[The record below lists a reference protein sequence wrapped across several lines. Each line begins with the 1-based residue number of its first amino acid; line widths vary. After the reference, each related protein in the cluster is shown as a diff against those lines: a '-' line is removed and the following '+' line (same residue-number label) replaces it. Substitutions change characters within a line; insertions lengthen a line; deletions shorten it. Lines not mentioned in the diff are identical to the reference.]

1 MPPEV
6 DKSGREKNKGRF
18 VTQRI
23 RAFLG
28 LLLAEGLDPRRAAAA
43 VFLGVFIAVVP
54 IYGFQSLVAIG
65 LATILKLNKPLTFGA
80 TFVNNPLL
88 QPFLVI
94 TSIELGH
101 YLLYGHLFTL
111 PAAGITALMVKA
123 QLSAWFVGS
132 VILGALLGG
141 TAATV
146 AFLIVSL
153 RSAERVGRRRTQRDT
168 VRFVK
173 SLFEGCPGY
182 DRGFV
187 RWKLRLDKIFG
198 ILAMEDLGIGPAIDL
213 GCGYGMALALAAF
226 RQPGRSLI
234 GCDLDRHRVDIARE
248 ALSPLKA
255 ELAVNDV
262 RVFALPQAGLIMI
275 IDVLQY
281 LDSAEQLD
289 LLKKCCSVLMPG
301 GKLIFRIHDR
311 KRGITSKLSLGLD
324 KIIFRF
330 GGNNRRPTMLHPTE
344 YMRVLENAGMKV
356 RSRHFLNKLPLAH
369 VLFIAEK
376 PGIGEA
382 NAWTDGSGV
391 NPPVG
396 R

>member
-1 MPPEV
+1 M
-6 DKSGREKNKGRF
+6 
-18 VTQRI
+18 
-23 RAFLG
+23 
-28 LLLAEGLDPRRAAAA
+28 AA
-43 VFLGVFIAVVP
+43 VFIGVFVGVVP
-54 IYGFQSLVAIG
+54 IYGLQSLIAIG
-65 LATILKLNKPLTFGA
+65 LAAILRLNKPLTFGA

-101 YLLYGHLFTL
+101 YLLYGHLFTP
-111 PAAGITALMVKA
+111 PATGITALMIKD

-132 VILGALLGG
+132 VVLGALLGG
-141 TAATV
+141 TAASV
-146 AFLIVSL
+146 VFLIVSL
-153 RSAERVGRRRTQRDT
+153 RSEERVRRRRAQRDSA
-168 VRFVK
+168 RFIK
-173 SLFEGCPGY
+173 SLFEKCPGF

-198 ILAMEDLGIGPAIDL
+198 ILAMEDLGRGPAIDL

-226 RQPGRSLI
+226 QQPGRHLI
-234 GCDLDRHRVDIARE
+234 GCDLDKHRVGIARE

-255 ELAVNDV
+255 ELAVYDV
-262 RVFALPQAGLIMI
+262 RAFALRPAGLIMI

-281 LDSAEQLD
+281 LDSAEQQD
-289 LLKKCCSVLMPG
+289 LLKKCCSMLMPG

-311 KRGITSKLSLGLD
+311 NRKISSKLSLVLD
-324 KIIFRF
+324 KIIFRLS
-330 GGNNRRPTMLHPTE
+330 GINKRPTMLYPAE
-344 YMRVLENAGMKV
+344 YTGVLQTAGMKV
-356 RSRHFLNKLPLAH
+356 KSQHFLNKLPLAH

-376 PGIGEA
+376 PGVSEA
-382 NAWTDGSGV
+382 SAGTDGSGV

>member
-1 MPPEV
+1 M
-6 DKSGREKNKGRF
+6 
-18 VTQRI
+18 
-23 RAFLG
+23 
-28 LLLAEGLDPRRAAAA
+28 AA
-43 VFLGVFIAVVP
+43 VFIGVFVGVVP
-54 IYGFQSLVAIG
+54 IYGLQSLIAIG
-65 LATILKLNKPLTFGA
+65 LATILRLNKPLTFGA

-101 YLLYGHLFTL
+101 YLRYGHLFTL
-111 PAAGITALMVKA
+111 PATGITALMIKD

-132 VILGALLGG
+132 VVLGALLGG
-141 TAATV
+141 TAAAV

-153 RSAERVGRRRTQRDT
+153 RSGERVRRRRAQRDSA
-168 VRFVK
+168 RFIK
-173 SLFEGCPGY
+173 SLFEGCPGFA
-182 DRGFV
+182 RGFV

-198 ILAMEDLGIGPAIDL
+198 ILAMEDLGRGPAIDL

-226 RQPGRSLI
+226 QQPGRHLI
-234 GCDLDRHRVDIARE
+234 GCDLDKHRVDIARE

-262 RVFALPQAGLIMI
+262 RAFTLPPAALIMI

-281 LDSAEQLD
+281 LDSAEQQD
-289 LLKKCCSVLMPG
+289 LLKKCCSMLMPG
-301 GKLIFRIHDR
+301 GKLIFRVHDR
-311 KRGITSKLSLGLD
+311 KRGITSKLSLVLD
-324 KIIFRF
+324 KIIFRLS
-330 GGNNRRPTMLHPTE
+330 GNNRRPTMLYPTE
-344 YMRVLENAGMKV
+344 YMGVLENAGMKV
-356 RSRHFLNKLPLAH
+356 KRRHFLNKLPLAH

-376 PGIGEA
+376 PGAGEA
-382 NAWTDGSGV
+382 GAWTDRSGV